1 MTREEGLLV
10 RRMLTAVGGM
20 AAFFLLARQCGRP
33 WFPLLPAA
41 LSGWTCGTLLRGKA
55 FRRFRD
61 PAMAAGL
68 VLPLLAVW
76 APGAAVGAGA
86 TGALVCLVLSEGSR
100 SGRSSTGRAVAC
112 VLGVST
118 ACSGLAMLGRAP
130 AVLVVFMASWTA
142 FLCLRVSVSG
152 RGLVP
157 AVLLGWLAGYGT
169 LAAELSEAPG
179 TIDMLAGA
187 GWCAGVALLALLG
200 AVGAGYAVRT
210 MGIRRPEWFV
220 EPLLAPLLAAPGA
233 AALLSI
239 IPVFLP

>member
-1 MTREEGLLV
+1 MLV
-10 RRMLTAVGGM
+10 RRMLAAAGGM

-33 WFPLLPAA
+33 WFPLFSAA
-41 LSGWTCGTLLRGKA
+41 LSGWTCGTLLRGKV
-55 FRRFRD
+55 FRRLRD

-68 VLPLLAVW
+68 ALPLLAAW
-76 APGAAVGAGA
+76 APGAAVGAGV

-100 SGRSSTGRAVAC
+100 SGRASTGKAVAC

-118 ACSGLAMLGRAP
+118 ACSGLATLGHAS

-142 FLCLRVSVSG
+142 FLCLRASVSG

-187 GWCAGVALLALLG
+187 GWCVGVALLALLG
-200 AVGAGYAVRT
+200 AVGAGYAVRA

-220 EPLLAPLLAAPGA
+220 EPLLVPLLAAPGA
-233 AALLSI
+233 AALLSVV
-239 IPVFLP
+239 PVFLP